1 LLTGLVAHVLRGP
14 GDVLGLVFVGLAAL
28 AGVSAFFL
36 FEPTGGGAPRRG
48 PGKVA
53 TGVAAVFVLM
63 AYAAPLVVRG
73 VWAAARPSSAASLE
87 IAAPRAGTVLHGD
100 PAVVRVE
107 LRLVGGR
114 IVRSSSGPPVGNEG
128 HVHVYLDGDLLRLP
142 VGLRGMISV
151 SPGVHEIVAEFV
163 ATDHG
168 LFQPRVIASARFA
181 VER

>member
-1 LLTGLVAHVLRGP
+1 
-14 GDVLGLVFVGLAAL
+14 VFVGLAAL

-36 FEPTGGGAPRRG
+36 FEPTGGGAPCRG

-53 TGVAAVFVLM
+53 TGV
-63 AYAAPLVVRG
+63 
-73 VWAAARPSSAASLE
+73 
-87 IAAPRAGTVLHGD
+87 
-100 PAVVRVE
+100 
-107 LRLVGGR
+107 
-114 IVRSSSGPPVGNEG
+114 VRSSSGPPVGNEG

-142 VGLRGMISV
+142 VGLRGIISV

-168 LFQPRVIASARFA
+168 PFQPRVIVSARFA